1 MYGTE
6 VSEEKIETVRK
17 KKSSLLFKTI
27 CVTKCEQRREC
38 ATFRGAWEAKKYGKT
53 LLQQYFQWR
62 LRRNIFVTIVGFR
75 VQLICWQFLTID
87 L

>member
-38 ATFRGAWEAKKYGKT
+38 ATFRGAWEAKKIWENAT
-53 LLQQYFQWR
+53 
-62 LRRNIFVTIVGFR
+62 
-75 VQLICWQFLTID
+75 
-87 L
+87 

>member
-27 CVTKCEQRREC
+27 CVTKCEQRKEC
-38 ATFRGAWEAKKYGKT
+38 ATFRGGGMGGKKYGKT

-75 VQLICWQFLTID
+75 V
-87 L
+87 

>member
-27 CVTKCEQRREC
+27 CVTKCEQRKEC
-38 ATFRGAWEAKKYGKT
+38 ATFRGGGLEGKKNMGKR
-53 LLQQYFQWR
+53 YFSS
-62 LRRNIFVTIVGFR
+62 IFSGDFDATFSSP
-75 VQLICWQFLTID
+75 
-87 L
+87 